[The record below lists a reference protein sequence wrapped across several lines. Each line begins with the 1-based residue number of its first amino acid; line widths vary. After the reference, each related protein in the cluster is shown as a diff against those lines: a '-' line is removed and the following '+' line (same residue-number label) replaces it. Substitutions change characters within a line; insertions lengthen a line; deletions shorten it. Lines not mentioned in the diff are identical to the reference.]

1 MKENKKNVSIVAG
14 GARRPEWRSVPR
26 IPWQR
31 ACFVQYH
38 YYCSCIRSA
47 RRLYWIEAAHI
58 LLCDLPSRSISCTQ
72 KPNAMSLERSAE
84 YKFNGP
90 SYRALSLSP
99 FIVCWRIIMM
109 INCCYWRC
117 WPANKWTN
125 IAEYDS
131 CYLDDTQ
138 WLFSRDCA
146 GCECNISSPHT
157 LCMRRIN
164 PFKWSMCYVCSFNC
178 VLFLGENLQCC
189 CFGVYRRRQPTT
201 HKSTSFSVS
210 VSVGQ
215 SISSYSNQFIFSI
228 QFRHVYSRF
237 AQLQSMFSA
246 DSLCHTT
253 NLWASV
259 ARERWDMLFNS
270 SRFYWTDDDGRARAF
285 GPHKLNTLN
294 SPQRFHFHL

>member
-1 MKENKKNVSIVAG
+1 MQWV
-14 GARRPEWRSVPR
+14 WSVVRNTNSMVP
-26 IPWQR
+26 
-31 ACFVQYH
+31 
-38 YYCSCIRSA
+38 
-47 RRLYWIEAAHI
+47 HI
-58 LLCDLPSRSISCTQ
+58 
-72 KPNAMSLERSAE
+72 A
-84 YKFNGP
+84 
-90 SYRALSLSP
+90 RALSLSP